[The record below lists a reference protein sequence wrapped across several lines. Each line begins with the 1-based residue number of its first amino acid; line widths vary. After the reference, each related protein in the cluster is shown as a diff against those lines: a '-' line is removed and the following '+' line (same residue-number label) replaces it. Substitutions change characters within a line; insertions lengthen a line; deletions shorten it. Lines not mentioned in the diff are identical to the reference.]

1 MYNHVLYISDV
12 TSAAQF
18 PCHEAICSSPQ
29 LPTPSSQV
37 SNIRKLQICA
47 EDDGIQ
53 DIQPGILAMA
63 GHGKSKKVKNP
74 KAQGIPGVLGELR
87 RPQLRGKVAVA

>member
-1 MYNHVLYISDV
+1 MYYTLVMLLLLHNFHVSKSDLFLAPAPN
-12 TSAAQF
+12 SQ
-18 PCHEAICSSPQ
+18 
-29 LPTPSSQV
+29 QV

-63 GHGKSKKVKNP
+63 GHGRSKKVKNP
-74 KAQGIPGVLGELR
+74 KAQGIPADPMG
-87 RPQLRGKVAVA
+87 PW